1 MAPEPEQD
9 LKEKAKPVDIN
20 DLQLADEQVDLN
32 ADADAFAGPPPPPD
46 GDYTVKLSVGKRAVT
61 QGKAKG
67 GKLFYMVDT
76 NGKVIVGPFENR
88 IFFDNVSTM
97 VMDSSGTSRMAGV
110 LKALG
115 HPVGG
120 RTSIVELTRQY
131 VNVLTGE
138 PSVTVQTQW
147 EAYCA
152 DCKSDYDSSNG
163 KRGKKGGIVLRGEK
177 RFPQNAPVDGQPGTH
192 RHQVECPICGS
203 MVSARPSIVAYKPLP
218 AGS

>member
-1 MAPEPEQD
+1 MAEEVD

-20 DLQLADEQVDLN
+20 DLQLADEQVDIN

-46 GDYTVKLSVGKRAVT
+46 GDYLVKLSVGKRAVT
-61 QGKAKG
+61 SGKTGA

-76 NGKVIVGPFENR
+76 NAKVIAGAFENR

-115 HPVGG
+115 QSIGG
-120 RTSIVELTRQY
+120 RTSIVDLTRTY
-131 VNVLTGE
+131 VNTLTGE
-138 PSVTVQTQW
+138 PSLSVQTQW

-152 DCKSDYDSSNG
+152 DCKSDFESSKG

-177 RFPQNAPVDGQPGTH
+177 RFPQNENGGH
-192 RHQVECPICGS
+192 RHQVECPNCGA
-203 MVSARPSIVAYKPLP
+203 MVSARPGVIAYKAAPVS
-218 AGS
+218 A